1 MNIFNLLLILTYAYI
16 YVALSS
22 KVHDKIS
29 KRRLFLIAII
39 FLTIGIIFE
48 RFLTKPNN
56 YNYITLSFLPLTQLI
71 CFELTSKL
79 LNPFIGKYPYMPFR
93 EKIGA
98 KVIGNGFPKN
108 RRVKYSDYLFMFIQ
122 LLFPLIL
129 IIIILAQINRN

>member
-1 MNIFNLLLILTYAYI
+1 MNIFNILLILTYAYI

-56 YNYITLSFLPLTQLI
+56 YNYITLSFLPLIQLI
-71 CFELTSKL
+71 CFELSSKL
-79 LNPFIGKYPYMPFR
+79 LNPFIGKYPYMSFR
-93 EKIGA
+93 EKIGT

-122 LLFPLIL
+122 LFIPFIL
-129 IIIILAQINRN
+129 IIIIITLVNKH